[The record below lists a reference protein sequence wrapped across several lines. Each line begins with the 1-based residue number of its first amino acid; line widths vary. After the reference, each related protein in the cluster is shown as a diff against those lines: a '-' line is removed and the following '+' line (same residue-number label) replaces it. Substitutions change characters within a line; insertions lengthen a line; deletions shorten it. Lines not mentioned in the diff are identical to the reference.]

1 MNIIEQFEMMDDMML
16 SRVEGGA
23 CTWSGLGKAAIGTG
37 AGNGFRLGI
46 RTRTWQGVVAGTA
59 GGALIGGVGYGA
71 TCWWWFMDFKSFFI
85 GLIIGFLLPLLD
97 KFLIKKV
104 KKGQ

>member
-16 SRVEGGA
+16 SRVEGRA
-23 CTWSGLGKAAIGTG
+23 CAWGGLGKDVIGIG

-46 RTRTWQGVVAGTA
+46 KTRTWQGVVAGTA

-71 TCWWWFMDFKSFFI
+71 TCWR
-85 GLIIGFLLPLLD
+85 
-97 KFLIKKV
+97 
-104 KKGQ
+104 

>member
-23 CTWSGLGKAAIGTG
+23 CAWGGLGKAAIGTG

-46 RTRTWQGVVAGTA
+46 KTRTWQGVVAGTA
-59 GGALIGGVGYGA
+59 GGALIGGVGY
-71 TCWWWFMDFKSFFI
+71 
-85 GLIIGFLLPLLD
+85 
-97 KFLIKKV
+97 
-104 KKGQ
+104 